1 MLGDDNYN
9 TGYFF
14 DHELVEQLSPQTL
27 TMKIEPWD
35 ELVFPGDRL
44 RFADKKGNQGLGE
57 AIVVTVDSG
66 TKDRI
71 TVSLDRAMRQLP
83 PSTIASNN
91 HGTQRYVY
99 RKNRQVGGRGHG
111 LNFKSYGA
119 LIEDNW
125 FENIAGGRRLS
136 GVY

>member
-99 RKNRQVGGRGHG
+99 RKNRLPPVADASLPG
-111 LNFKSYGA
+111 LRSAIFRCLVMIITTQATS
-119 LIEDNW
+119 LTT
-125 FENIAGGRRLS
+125 S
-136 GVY
+136 